1 MFYTPLNSL
10 FENPV
15 TSQYTNTVLFSSIL
29 GLYGQDV
36 YVEKN
41 LLAIRPLAISMKER
55 INFTWV

>member
-1 MFYTPLNSL
+1 MFYTPLNSM

-36 YVEKN
+36 YMEK
-41 LLAIRPLAISMKER
+41 
-55 INFTWV
+55 TY